1 MQSVRLFASRASDG
15 RLEVKQSQMSSPSQ
29 VYTVGCAAANEMC
42 QVRVIFGAVR
52 PAPTWR
58 NSALVVAVSSVTS
71 KHAVL
76 LRMGP
81 ATCGTVECGG
91 SSRSSFA
98 RETRSLV
105 YSATQGVIFDGR
117 AVGRVSPEQAA
128 QGFVVVVVTSHE
140 QGGTLFVSPTA
151 STVPNGA
158 RTANLL
164 PSSLLEGGKFMI
176 ETSSLVRHLAFFGST
191 DDSFNSA
198 AAGLLERYAIGVDG
212 PFFRAANFVSQA
224 IFKNA
229 GLAIGFPVPAVAA
242 APVFV
247 ASRRD
252 GTVPFVVDARPSSN
266 ESTMTNGIATL
277 LVSSPPGAAVE
288 VDRPWR
294 TSVLIARLWFW
305 WLRDVSTKATT
316 VLLDATCQYSTCE
329 NSALRIS
336 YDGARQMLM
345 IGNRRQSTCGALAC
359 VPVPAES
366 MQSALTA
373 VVSVVER
380 RNKRVVAISILG
392 PTGATLARY
401 ESLEHA
407 ADGAPAPPQLVPS
420 DFANRRTGAKLRVE
434 AHRAVSDIVLF
445 AHHEATSEP
454 TLRYYDEFERS
465 VVSKNAS
472 AALLSRMLRSELNAT
487 PATNRKPT
495 TLRIGNI
502 PLFAVEAVEAA
513 ATASVRP
520 VVHSPRPGP
529 SAPTLFHVAPT
540 QRPGVTRT
548 TAVMHSPRPGP
559 TAVMHSPRPGP
570 TAVMH
575 SPRPGPSAPTLF
587 HVAPTERP
595 GPQPSA
601 APLTP
606 LVEVPGAAVWRRTA
620 HDRRVFVVVIPGI
633 EGLYT
638 HESGPTWIRLAEKKP
653 GTRIQ
658 QASTRRMRLISAN
671 PDGTETYDFWVD
683 ATVKRVV
690 LFVTDKGVTFDKSGS
705 ELGGGAVRRPGARMS
720 TLSVAALP
728 WLRHPRFAYLL
739 REPLFYAAVPH
750 VGGPIPKWN
759 STSGLYYTTDGS
771 FVHYFAYHTNDG
783 VLRDY
788 ETGRAMNAATGA

>member
-1 MQSVRLFASRASDG
+1 MQSVRLFASRVSGG
-15 RLEVKQSQMSSPSQ
+15 RLDVKERHTSSTSK

-42 QVRVIFGAVR
+42 QVRVIFDAAR
-52 PAPTWR
+52 PPPTWR
-58 NSALVVAVSSVTS
+58 NSALVVAVSAVTS
-71 KHAVL
+71 KQAVL
-76 LRMGP
+76 LRMGR
-81 ATCGTVECGG
+81 AMCGTVECGG

-98 RETRSLV
+98 GETRSLV

-151 STVPNGA
+151 STVPNGP

-164 PSSLLEGGKFMI
+164 PSSLLDGGKFMI
-176 ETSSLVRHLAFFGST
+176 ETSSLVKHLAFFGST

-198 AAGLLERYAIGVDG
+198 AAGLLERYAFGVDG
-212 PFFRAANFVSQA
+212 LKETPFFRAANFVSQA

-247 ASRRD
+247 ASRPN
-252 GTVPFVVDARPSSN
+252 GAVPFVVDARPSSN

-294 TSVLIARLWFW
+294 TSVLISRLWFW

-359 VPVPAES
+359 VPVPVGS

-373 VVSVVER
+373 IVSVVER

-392 PTGATLARY
+392 PTGSTLARY

-420 DFANRRTGAKLRVE
+420 DFGNRRTGAKLRVE

-472 AALLSRMLRSELNAT
+472 AALLSRILRSELNAT

-502 PLFAVEAVEAA
+502 PLFAVEAVEAVA

-520 VVHSPRPGP
+520 VTRTTAPPRPGP
-529 SAPTLFHVAPT
+529 SVPTSFYVAPTERPGHASVTRTTAPPRPGPSVPTSFYVAPT
-540 QRPGVTRT
+540 QRPG
-548 TAVMHSPRPGP
+548 
-559 TAVMHSPRPGP
+559 
-570 TAVMH
+570 
-575 SPRPGPSAPTLF
+575 
-587 HVAPTERP
+587 
-595 GPQPSA
+595 PQPSA
-601 APLTP
+601 PPLP
-606 LVEVPGAAVWRRTA
+606 PPVEVPGAAVWRRTA

-638 HESGPTWIRLAEKKP
+638 HESGLTWIRLAEKKP

-658 QASTRRMRLISAN
+658 RAATRRMRLVSAN

-759 STSGLYYTTDGS
+759 SVSALYYTTDGS

-788 ETGRAMNAATGA
+788 ETGRAMSAATGA

>member
-1 MQSVRLFASRASDG
+1 MQSVRLFASRVSDG
-15 RLEVKQSQMSSPSQ
+15 RLDVKERQMSSTSQ

-42 QVRVIFGAVR
+42 QVRVIFDAVR

-58 NSALVVAVSSVTS
+58 NSALVVAVSAVTS
-71 KHAVL
+71 KQAVL

-105 YSATQGVIFDGR
+105 YSAAQGVIFDGR

-151 STVPNGA
+151 STVPNGP

-164 PSSLLEGGKFMI
+164 PSSLLDGGKFMI

-212 PFFRAANFVSQA
+212 LQDTPFFRAANFVSQA

-247 ASRRD
+247 ASRPN
-252 GTVPFVVDARPSSN
+252 GAVPFVVDARPSSN

-294 TSVLIARLWFW
+294 TSVLISRLWFW

-336 YDGARQMLM
+336 YDGARQMLT

-359 VPVPAES
+359 VPVPVES

-472 AALLSRMLRSELNAT
+472 AALLSRILRSELNAT

-513 ATASVRP
+513 ATASVM
-520 VVHSPRPGP
+520 HSPRPGP
-529 SAPTLFHVAPT
+529 SVPTLFHVPPT
-540 QRPGVTRT
+540 QRPAVTRT

-559 TAVMHSPRPGP
+559 SV
-570 TAVMH
+570 
-575 SPRPGPSAPTLF
+575 PTLF
-587 HVAPTERP
+587 HVAPTQRP

-601 APLTP
+601 APSTP

-653 GTRIQ
+653 GTRMQ
-658 QASTRRMRLISAN
+658 QASTRRMRLVSAN

-759 STSGLYYTTDGS
+759 NTSGLYYTTDGS

-788 ETGRAMNAATGA
+788 ETGLAATGA